1 MTVKTDAETNEN
13 NSSKVFKSVN
23 RGNLSYKG
31 NTPYFKGTKYLGWID
46 SKLNNSLL
54 VSRYKTDEQNQLAY
68 CLNWNLESPNFEGNE
83 YLKSNEKI
91 TDKEYSAVVYG
102 FGGEKD
108 ITGKYDINGR
118 KLTNDER
125 YYVTQV
131 GTYVVSDDL
140 DSRNLTV
147 ESLVEHTGKDHEVK
161 NTKEMLNIIKDFVL
175 YVEKNTLPVP
185 QEENIE
191 VTIHSTDDNSF
202 KDKGTYYETET
213 MKIESTNINGQLSL
227 NDQNLGKA
235 YFVDTNG
242 QKVDKEYVLSGHDFH
257 LRADK
262 KDIEQDTII
271 DLSVNGLVTYQNVHK
286 YVPKKGEIGYSG
298 KELQRILWIG
308 NSQNTD
314 QATISFAIK
323 NPHIKGSLEIK
334 KVDIVNDEPLPNTT
348 FQIKDEDG
356 NVVVEGKTN
365 EDGIATFDELPYG
378 KYTYQEIEAPEG
390 YVIDTK
396 PYPFEI
402 KEDGE
407 VIKAIMENRLIEG
420 SIKITK
426 IDANTKELLEGVEF
440 TLYDAS
446 GEVIEVK
453 ETDENGIVIFDKLIY
468 GQYTIQET
476 KELSNYKENRAV
488 YEFDIVED
496 GQVFEETVTNEQ
508 EEQEKDIVE
517 QEKDTVVPPK
527 PKKENRSSEPE
538 QKILKSD
545 KGEFTEN
552 REVTKGLELPKT
564 ATNHYNLLFIGLL
577 ILISGGILSLYTLKK
592 SRKNIE

>member
-1 MTVKTDAETNEN
+1 M
-13 NSSKVFKSVN
+13 
-23 RGNLSYKG
+23 
-31 NTPYFKGTKYLGWID
+31 
-46 SKLNNSLL
+46 
-54 VSRYKTDEQNQLAY
+54 
-68 CLNWNLESPNFEGNE
+68 
-83 YLKSNEKI
+83 
-91 TDKEYSAVVYG
+91 
-102 FGGEKD
+102 
-108 ITGKYDINGR
+108 
-118 KLTNDER
+118 
-125 YYVTQV
+125 
-131 GTYVVSDDL
+131 
-140 DSRNLTV
+140 
-147 ESLVEHTGKDHEVK
+147 
-161 NTKEMLNIIKDFVL
+161 
-175 YVEKNTLPVP
+175 
-185 QEENIE
+185 
-191 VTIHSTDDNSF
+191 
-202 KDKGTYYETET
+202 
-213 MKIESTNINGQLSL
+213 
-227 NDQNLGKA
+227 
-235 YFVDTNG
+235 
-242 QKVDKEYVLSGHDFH
+242 
-257 LRADK
+257 
-262 KDIEQDTII
+262 
-271 DLSVNGLVTYQNVHK
+271 
-286 YVPKKGEIGYSG
+286 
-298 KELQRILWIG
+298 
-308 NSQNTD
+308 
-314 QATISFAIK
+314 
-323 NPHIKGSLEIK
+323 EIK